1 MQMKVSIIIPCK
13 NRLDHLQQT
22 LPLVLNQDYPD
33 FEVVV
38 VDYNCP
44 QNTWQWVEGLVSPK
58 VKCVVAPVGEN
69 EWSLSAARNFGYKH
83 STGDMLFFLDAD
95 AKLLEKDFLTR
106 HVQHCVDGSFICGW
120 GFHDATGCCML
131 RRIAFEAVKGYNEA
145 IKSWG
150 AEDIFLYSKLEG
162 ELAQEKRVWLG
173 GIETIKHG
181 DEWRNFYHG
190 GRDPMQTNEE
200 NWHIAQ
206 REFKGL

>member
-1 MQMKVSIIIPCK
+1 MKVSIIIPCK

-22 LPLVLNQDYPD
+22 LPLVLSQEYPD

-44 QNTWQWVEGLVSPK
+44 QKTWQWVEGLVSPK
-58 VKCVVAPVGEN
+58 VKCVVADVGPD

-106 HVQHCVDGSFICGW
+106 HVEHCVDGSFICGW
-120 GFHDATGCCML
+120 GCGTATGCMML
-131 RRIAFEAVKGYNEA
+131 RRSAFELVRGYNEA
-145 IKSWG
+145 IKSYG
-150 AEDIFLYSKLEG
+150 YEDIEIFNRLQQG
-162 ELAQEKRVWLG
+162 LAQEKRNWIS
-173 GIETIKHG
+173 GIECIAHG
-181 DEWRNFYHG
+181 DEWRNYYHG
-190 GRDPMQTNEE
+190 GKDPMQTNEE